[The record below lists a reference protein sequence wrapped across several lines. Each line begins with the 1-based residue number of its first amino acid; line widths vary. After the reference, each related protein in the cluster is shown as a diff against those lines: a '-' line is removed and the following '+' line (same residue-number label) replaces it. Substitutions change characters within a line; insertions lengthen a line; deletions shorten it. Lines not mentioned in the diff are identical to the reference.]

1 MSTPEMEQ
9 ARARF
14 DVVYAGLIQGL
25 LEHRLLQPRA
35 GQMLRPIT
43 PQEYMDKICNDQA
56 KRDCINNENNKF
68 LKCIPFPTHDHQT
81 HLMIEPSKLYNI
93 QPQVRSAIFEAL
105 KELLWLATFG
115 PELTGI
121 ARNVQENEKRQQHA
135 AHAAHMAREQAAAA
149 ASQSEGNPNT
159 IEDGSTYFTNFASKL
174 LPPDVLEEFV
184 KNIGEIARDD
194 IANGKYE
201 APGAEQ
207 EGNPMAM
214 LNMITQLVNNPRM
227 TKLFEDTQKSCPPSE
242 NPELDS
248 ATSNEMLQSL
258 TKDMLKKI
266 SPSDSSSAAM
276 APLLQMMMQQTGS
289 TGGGPADLEE
299 GPGMMAKLMETLQK
313 QQANGR
319 TADLQQTFTMLSRDF
334 TAPEPRPI
342 DDDDLANLSP
352 EEYARMQT
360 MYQEQLQLD

>member
-1 MSTPEMEQ
+1 
-9 ARARF
+9 
-14 DVVYAGLIQGL
+14 
-25 LEHRLLQPRA
+25 
-35 GQMLRPIT
+35 
-43 PQEYMDKICNDQA
+43 
-56 KRDCINNENNKF
+56 
-68 LKCIPFPTHDHQT
+68 
-81 HLMIEPSKLYNI
+81 
-93 QPQVRSAIFEAL
+93 
-105 KELLWLATFG
+105 
-115 PELTGI
+115 
-121 ARNVQENEKRQQHA
+121 
-135 AHAAHMAREQAAAA
+135 
-149 ASQSEGNPNT
+149 
-159 IEDGSTYFTNFASKL
+159 
-174 LPPDVLEEFV
+174 
-184 KNIGEIARDD
+184 
-194 IANGKYE
+194 
-201 APGAEQ
+201 
-207 EGNPMAM
+207 MAM

-289 TGGGPADLEE
+289 TGSGPADLEE